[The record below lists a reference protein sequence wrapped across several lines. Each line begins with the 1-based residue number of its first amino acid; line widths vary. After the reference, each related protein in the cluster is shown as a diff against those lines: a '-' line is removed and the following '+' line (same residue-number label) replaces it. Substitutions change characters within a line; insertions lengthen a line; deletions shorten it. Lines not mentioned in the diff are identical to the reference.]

1 MELHAMKSGKRLRDD
16 AFIDATWQQSV
27 KRAAS
32 LEESKKYYEAYEIYL
47 GLAESFKGLREVGE
61 VEGKASQLR
70 DSHEVKD
77 AIREEQQQIRKQT
90 IEVQRRLKQSQSCSP
105 RAGWYI
111 HLPVRTGIKSP
122 ANREA
127 LSRSHHHFQIGD

>member
-47 GLAESFKGLREVGE
+47 GLAESFKGLREVDE
-61 VEGKASQLR
+61 VEKKASRLR
-70 DSHEVKD
+70 ESREVKD
-77 AIREEQQQIRKQT
+77 AIREEQQQIREQG
-90 IEVQRRLKQSQSCSP
+90 EFESQLRSFI
-105 RAGWYI
+105 AG
-111 HLPVRTGIKSP
+111 RQER
-122 ANREA
+122 N
-127 LSRSHHHFQIGD
+127 